1 MADDTQV
8 APTGGFRPWAVG
20 LMQMAGGGLEILLGA
35 GGVATPT
42 GVTQVGGVILIAHG
56 ADTFIAGFRSIHSG
70 QVQRSFTQQGAS
82 AAATKLGASEQTAA
96 GVGTVVD
103 LAAGLGPSVTI
114 TVARKL
120 AIWGAAKASE
130 RVAAAYLHRSA
141 LEVGHNAVGIRQGGV
156 TAWIH
161 FAGKNP
167 GQVIR
172 AFPPSASSGYVITE
186 LAVTTEQAGRAAN
199 ASQRLLGLGPQEWA
213 LFGPNCTTTVRTVL
227 QEAGIVVPAWS
238 RTPFL
243 LHLGVNV
250 GPDITI
256 VGGAAAALSPTIH
269 KGSQ

>member
-56 ADTFIAGFRSIHSG
+56 ADTFNAGFRSIHSG

-114 TVARKL
+114 TVALSLRSGGPQTRPNVSPSLTCIGAHWRL
-120 AIWGAAKASE
+120 AI
-130 RVAAAYLHRSA
+130 
-141 LEVGHNAVGIRQGGV
+141 
-156 TAWIH
+156 
-161 FAGKNP
+161 
-167 GQVIR
+167 
-172 AFPPSASSGYVITE
+172 
-186 LAVTTEQAGRAAN
+186 
-199 ASQRLLGLGPQEWA
+199 
-213 LFGPNCTTTVRTVL
+213 
-227 QEAGIVVPAWS
+227 
-238 RTPFL
+238 TP
-243 LHLGVNV
+243 
-250 GPDITI
+250 
-256 VGGAAAALSPTIH
+256 
-269 KGSQ
+269 